1 MDHPQA
7 RPLRVAANPLASG
20 NTDGPAKPV
29 PWRSPKNPGARR
41 LARLAIAITSLA
53 VCAGAYAQ
61 SVMLTGTIGS
71 RAILIVDG
79 SAPKTVAVGE
89 TFQGVKL
96 LSMAAEQATVEAGG
110 KRVALRMDQPVS
122 IGGNGGGGGG
132 GTRIVLPVSSGGH
145 FMTQGAINGRSV
157 NFMLDTGATTVAL
170 SAADAQRIG
179 LDFSKGQPVRVNTAN
194 GVAQGWRVRL
204 NSVRVGDVE
213 VYEVEAIVS
222 QQPMP
227 YVLLGN
233 SFISRFS
240 MRRDSDQMVLEK
252 RF

>member
-1 MDHPQA
+1 MKA
-7 RPLRVAANPLASG
+7 RVLPLLLAAACGS
-20 NTDGPAKPV
+20 AH
-29 PWRSPKNPGARR
+29 
-41 LARLAIAITSLA
+41 
-53 VCAGAYAQ
+53 AQ

-79 SAPKTVAVGE
+79 SPPKTVAVGE
-89 TFQGVKL
+89 SFKGVKL
-96 LSMAAEQATVEAGG
+96 LSLSTDQALVEAGG

-122 IGGNGGGGGG
+122 IGGGAGGPGGS
-132 GTRIVLPVSSGGH
+132 RIVLPVSSGGH
-145 FMTQGAINGRSV
+145 FMTQGSINGRSV
-157 NFMLDTGATTVAL
+157 SFMLDTGATTVAL

-179 LDFSKGQPVRVNTAN
+179 LDYSKGQPVRMNTAN

-213 VYEVEAIVS
+213 VYDVDAIVS

-227 YVLLGN
+227 FVLLGN

-240 MRRDSDQMVLEK
+240 MRRDADQMVLEK

>member
-1 MDHPQA
+1 MKAQA
-7 RPLRVAANPLASG
+7 HLVTVLLAAACGLAQ
-20 NTDGPAKPV
+20 
-29 PWRSPKNPGARR
+29 
-41 LARLAIAITSLA
+41 
-53 VCAGAYAQ
+53 AQ

-89 TFQGVKL
+89 SFKGVKL
-96 LSMAAEQATVEAGG
+96 LSLTPEQATVEAGG

-122 IGGNGGGGGG
+122 IGGGGSSGAGGS
-132 GTRIVLPVSSGGH
+132 RIVLPVDSGGH
-145 FMTQGAINGRSV
+145 FLTQGSINGRTVS
-157 NFMLDTGATTVAL
+157 FMLDTGATAVAL

-179 LDFSKGQPVRVNTAN
+179 LDYSKGQPIRINTAN
-194 GVAQGWRVRL
+194 GVTQGWRVRL

-213 VYEVEAIVS
+213 VYDVEAVVS

-227 YVLLGN
+227 FVLLGN

-240 MRRDSDQMVLEK
+240 MRRDADQMVLEK

>member
-1 MDHPQA
+1 MKALLLPM
-7 RPLRVAANPLASG
+7 LLAAVGGFAQ
-20 NTDGPAKPV
+20 
-29 PWRSPKNPGARR
+29 
-41 LARLAIAITSLA
+41 
-53 VCAGAYAQ
+53 AQ

-96 LSMAAEQATVEAGG
+96 LSLAAEQATVEAGG

-122 IGGNGGGGGG
+122 IGGNGGNGGGGG

-213 VYEVEAIVS
+213 VYDVEAIVS

-240 MRRDSDQMVLEK
+240 MRRDADQMVLEK